1 LILISFFVGT
11 NKYQISSFKVSPN
24 FITFSANVTREF
36 EQTFSGLKPKIFRIT
51 NFNEEVEKVP
61 NKKEAF
67 STSLFQTFSL
77 IQKAFFSSI
86 ELLGKKFQKL
96 AYDSNK
102 FIQDMFQMKTNCI
115 FLGLFVWRKRI
126 NAFCRKSVR
135 LPNKWQF
142 PVQSNQMKMKWEK
155 MVVLI
160 K

>member
-1 LILISFFVGT
+1 MILISFFVGT

-51 NFNEEVEKVP
+51 NFNEEVEKVA

-102 FIQDMFQMKTNCI
+102 FIQDMFQMKTKLYFF
-115 FLGLFVWRKRI
+115 FLVCLSEEKESMHFAENQFVCRI
-126 NAFCRKSVR
+126 ND
-135 LPNKWQF
+135 NF
-142 PVQSNQMKMKWEK
+142 PFRATK
-155 MVVLI
+155 
-160 K
+160 